1 MSCRLQDQ
9 LDVDD
14 MQLRCAMR
22 VTTLRN
28 IEVTTD
34 MLVNTSNSIMHF
46 SNNEII
52 HNANQLGVS
61 LGSNGFEVS
70 KSVNDLLDLEAER
83 ALEMIRNLAA
93 VKPMND
99 SDVDALGVNVLDSFC
114 ADLAPSPLET
124 EEDEYSTSPRD
135 SILADS
141 QVARSTEPGC
151 EDRVEDQ
158 HKPKRKWNQR
168 IYRASA
174 VRRSARIR
182 TTKKFHDEI

>member
-1 MSCRLQDQ
+1 MI
-9 LDVDD
+9 
-14 MQLRCAMR
+14 LRSLLVCQS
-22 VTTLRN
+22 TL
-28 IEVTTD
+28 
-34 MLVNTSNSIMHF
+34 LHF

-61 LGSNGFEVS
+61 LGSNDFEVS

-114 ADLAPSPLET
+114 ADLAPSLPET

-141 QVARSTEPGC
+141 QVARSTELGC

-158 HKPKRKWNQR
+158 NKPKRKWKQK
-168 IYRASA
+168 IYPASA
-174 VRRSARIR
+174 VLEVLGSGPLKNFMMKYKR
-182 TTKKFHDEI
+182 KLLE